1 MAMASKR
8 SSRSSKAVKTLKSK
22 SLTAKKA
29 AGVKG
34 GIIAVL
40 KAPNATINWGDG
52 TSNTA
57 KKG

>member
-1 MAMASKR
+1 MVSKR

-22 SLTAKKA
+22 SLTSKKA

-40 KAPNATINWGDG
+40 KPNATIDWGDG